1 VQVLTDAGIEYM
13 LTGSMASS
21 LQGEPRS
28 THDIDL
34 VVDLESAQ
42 ALELTKAFPMPEFYL
57 SESAIAEAVRQRR
70 MFNLLEISTGEKVDF
85 WLLTDEPF
93 DRSSFERRQW
103 DDVDGLPIQVSSPE
117 DTILGK
123 LRWSQLS
130 GGSER
135 QFNDALHVYEVQH
148 GGLDLDYLNSWA
160 DRLNVRSLWERLKSE
175 AKPPQAT

>member
-1 VQVLTDAGIEYM
+1 MLADARIEYM

-21 LQGEPRS
+21 LQGQPRS

-34 VVDLESAQ
+34 VVDLNMQQAAQ
-42 ALELTKAFPMPEFYL
+42 LRKAFPAPDFYL
-57 SESAIAEAVRQRR
+57 SESSIAEAIRHQR

-85 WLLTDEPF
+85 WLLADDPF
-93 DRSSFERRQW
+93 DRSSFGRRQG
-103 DDVDGLPIQVSSPE
+103 DDVDGFPIQVSSPE
-117 DTILGK
+117 DTILAK

-135 QFNDALHVYEVQH
+135 QFDDALHVYEVQS

-160 DRLNVRSLWERLKSE
+160 DRLNVRSLWEQLKGE